1 MRGIAAIQV
10 AWFHLFL
17 FTPVVGL
24 SDVFP
29 AWLSAI
35 FAHGD
40 LGVPVFFVIS
50 GFVIALAILD
60 HRITGRFVGEFAI
73 RRSIR
78 LDLPYWATIAI
89 AVPLLVLAHRPP
101 TAGNVV
107 AHVFYLQ
114 KILGYRDIVSVFWS
128 LTYEVQFY
136 LVLVVFAGVAQRS
149 GAAWRV
155 AIAVVPFVLSLW
167 FLATGSTSH
176 GFFID
181 RWYLFCLGVVT
192 LGLVRGRVSN
202 ATWAAVIVIVGAIA
216 VAGRDLPAVIACV
229 TASVIVALAKRDK
242 LASWSGGPV
251 LQWLGRISY
260 SLYLTHFLAT
270 AFAKVIGPRVS
281 GPLGLGALFI
291 GSMAVAL
298 IVAQVFFLVVERPA
312 HDLSRRVGRMLRA
325 Q

>member
-10 AWFHLFL
+10 TWFHLFL

-24 SDVFP
+24 SDVLP

-89 AVPLLVLAHRPP
+89 AVPLLVVAGRAPTVGNVLAHI
-101 TAGNVV
+101 
-107 AHVFYLQ
+107 FYLQ
-114 KILGYRDIVSVFWS
+114 KILDYRDIVSVFWS

-136 LVLVVFAGVAQRS
+136 LVLVVLAGLAQRS
-149 GAAWRV
+149 GPAWRA
-155 AIAVVPFVLSLW
+155 AIAVVPFVVSLW
-167 FLATGSTSH
+167 FLATGNTSH

-181 RWYLFCLGVVT
+181 RWYLFCLGVIT

-202 ATWAAVIVIVGAIA
+202 AAWGAVIVVVGAIA
-216 VAGRDLPAVIACV
+216 LARRELPPITACV
-229 TASVIVALAKRDK
+229 TAIVIAGLAKRDK
-242 LASWSGGPV
+242 LASWSGGSV

-270 AFAKVIGPRVS
+270 AVAKVVGPRVS

-291 GSMAVAL
+291 ASIAVAL

-312 HDLSRRVGRMLRA
+312 HTLSRRVGQMLRA
-325 Q
+325 R